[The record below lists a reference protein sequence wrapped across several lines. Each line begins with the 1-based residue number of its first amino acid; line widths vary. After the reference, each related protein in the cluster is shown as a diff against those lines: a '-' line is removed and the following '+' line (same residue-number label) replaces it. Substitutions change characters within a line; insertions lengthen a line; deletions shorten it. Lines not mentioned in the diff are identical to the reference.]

1 MGVSRDYPSRPPG
14 CWGRY
19 DFTQGLPNHIHAF
32 ALSEHVGGAHPCTGP
47 AVAFGRVW
55 RLNYTAAAPLTSRWS
70 LGSGPPRVLVARA
83 ETVISCTPRHLV
95 LYTHFGSSGSGT
107 DSVSRASGTT
117 WAPPPPSRASS
128 PSPLPLSRSR
138 VTTWL
143 SRAALLPGGKEVST
157 SPGREE
163 GVCVTPR
170 EATPRLQPA
179 AGRSCAVQVSALR
192 RLSCGDPRTAQHVP
206 HAARAFGPGAPNPR
220 ATTDGGQHF
229 FQAGK
234 RCHSLRAGR
243 RRLCNTTGLNFAT
256 TGIPGLPSTCRTQH
270 VPSAQVLLTPVLR
283 LTAGSTSSR
292 QEEGVTPSGREGG
305 VYVTPVVTGWP
316 PLQMSVFSGLHP
328 TQTRVA
334 PSHLRATSSGKD
346 LYQHGLFR
354 A

>member
-1 MGVSRDYPSRPPG
+1 
-14 CWGRY
+14 
-19 DFTQGLPNHIHAF
+19 
-32 ALSEHVGGAHPCTGP
+32 
-47 AVAFGRVW
+47 
-55 RLNYTAAAPLTSRWS
+55 
-70 LGSGPPRVLVARA
+70 
-83 ETVISCTPRHLV
+83 V
-95 LYTHFGSSGSGT
+95 LYTHFGSGGSGT
-107 DSVSRASGTT
+107 DSVSRASGST

-163 GVCVTPR
+163 GVCVTPS

-179 AGRSCAVQVSALR
+179 AGRSCPAGA
-192 RLSCGDPRTAQHVP
+192 T
-206 HAARAFGPGAPNPR
+206 ARAFGPGATNPR

-292 QEEGVTPSGREGG
+292 QEEGVTPSGREEG
-305 VYVTPVVTGWP
+305 VYVTPVVAGWP
-316 PLQMSVFSGLHP
+316 PLQTVSGGP
-328 TQTRVA
+328 CD
-334 PSHLRATSSGKD
+334 AT
-346 LYQHGLFR
+346 
-354 A
+354 